1 MNKEI
6 NTRNDILQTAGVS
19 ISGEFLI
26 MKEETKISLEEV
38 DQIMKKQEVMIID
51 RLLSSNPRWTL
62 QPYFTMLKNKEKYV
76 HKYIHFDSKEEH
88 VRWDRLHGKHR
99 KIAKFECKKEKKKI
113 KDGIL
118 AFNHF
123 AGRDNVMCIRVDSN
137 HLEGG
142 KGLLYQI
149 ESLPYFLTMNPSY
162 ENEAFSSNIYD
173 IYLKVNPEVVQAYL
187 KHQEMTDNAEKVQS

>member
-19 ISGEFLI
+19 IPGEFLI

-62 QPYFTMLKNKEKYV
+62 QPYFTMPKNKEKYV

-99 KIAKFECKKEKKKI
+99 KIVKFECKKEKGKI
-113 KDGIL
+113 RDGIL
-118 AFNHF
+118 TFNHF
-123 AGRDNVMCIRVDSN
+123 AGREDVMCIRVDTSHSEN
-137 HLEGG
+137 G
-142 KGLLYQI
+142 KGFLYQI
-149 ESLPYFLTMNPSY
+149 ESLPYFLTMNLSY